1 MFIAPTLYKMVQLR
15 RSDMSQFKNPSRER
29 HCAPAELWK
38 YFDARVYKHLVPN
51 GTRRRALQI
60 RAMPL
65 PLPILRRLFRVFELF
80 LPPPVTTLLDQLS
93 RPRRDLPAHSSMDTA
108 SR

>member
-15 RSDMSQFKNPSRER
+15 RSDMSQFK
-29 HCAPAELWK
+29 K